1 MINPRYQVTISYV
14 PTYKSGVT
22 GTPGISL
29 YSGGHFQAS
38 MPEILIFATGS
49 SYATAL
55 TNLLNIATASTTL
68 DNGLP
73 PLGS

>member
-14 PTYKSGVT
+14 PTYRSGVT
-22 GTPGISL
+22 GTGVSL

-38 MPEILIFATGS
+38 MSEILIFATGS